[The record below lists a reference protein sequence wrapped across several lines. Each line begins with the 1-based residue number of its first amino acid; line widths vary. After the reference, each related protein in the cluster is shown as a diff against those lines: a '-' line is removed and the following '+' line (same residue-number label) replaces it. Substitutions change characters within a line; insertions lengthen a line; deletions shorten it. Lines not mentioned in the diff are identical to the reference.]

1 MGAKPTKKISG
12 FLSWID
18 FLPPPVVLLGKKTI
32 YQEKKPHETDFA
44 HVKEIHEQ
52 NPYVKSIKKY
62 LKFRF
67 FFNIYNFCK
76 EVIMRN
82 FAIKKKELW

>member
-18 FLPPPVVLLGKKTI
+18 YLPPPVMRFGKSTI
-32 YQEKKPHETDFA
+32 YQEKKANETEFA

-62 LKFRF
+62 VLYLKF
-67 FFNIYNFCK
+67 
-76 EVIMRN
+76 
-82 FAIKKKELW
+82 